1 MPQVVYAIKENIMSL
16 IVKWGSLFVT
26 AMQLVS
32 LVVLLLTTHKVVS
45 NDFAVT
51 KNGEF
56 ELSSKNNT
64 IMSCCG
70 YT

>member
-1 MPQVVYAIKENIMSL
+1 MSL

-56 ELSSKNNT
+56 ELSSKK
-64 IMSCCG
+64 
-70 YT
+70 